1 MELTKVFIYFL
12 IAINM
17 IAFMMM
23 GIDKQKARRK
33 QARIRE
39 RTLFGIA
46 CFGGAI
52 GMIIAMYM
60 FRHKT
65 RHLSF
70 KIGLPMIVAIQF
82 IIYYVIKVTMIR

>member
-1 MELTKVFIYFL
+1 MEPTTFL
-12 IAINM
+12 IYCLVAMNM

-23 GIDKQKARRK
+23 GIDKQKAIKK
-33 QARIRE
+33 QTRIRE

-52 GMIIAMYM
+52 GMMIGMYM

-65 RHLSF
+65 KHLSF
-70 KIGLPMIVAIQF
+70 KLGLPIIVAIQF
-82 IIYYVIKVTMIR
+82 IIYYVLF